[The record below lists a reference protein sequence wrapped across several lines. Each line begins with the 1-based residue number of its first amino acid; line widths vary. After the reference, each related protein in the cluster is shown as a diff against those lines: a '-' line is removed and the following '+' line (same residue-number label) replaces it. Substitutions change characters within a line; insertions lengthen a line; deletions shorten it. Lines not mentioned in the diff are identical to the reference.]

1 MVYNDRKINLQKA
14 QLQQKESEMAKETLT
29 WKKKPVPIV
38 SLHWNSFQFISLSV
52 LFSIPH
58 LHLLIEAA
66 VSAGT
71 KVPDL
76 AI

>member
-1 MVYNDRKINLQKA
+1 MVYNDRKINLQKT

-38 SLHWNSFQFISLSV
+38 SLHSFQFISLSV

>member
-1 MVYNDRKINLQKA
+1 MVYNDRKINLQKT
-14 QLQQKESEMAKETLT
+14 QLQQKESEMAKET

-38 SLHWNSFQFISLSV
+38 SLHSFQFILLSV